1 MYILCLFCIY
11 STTIKHFK
19 TSHFLQNLKSDN
31 FHRNR
36 ETKFESKQKNEP
48 KNIEPQPKGKNNK
61 NQSCKDW
68 KFIFIVSRHVAQHS
82 TQAKRWQ
89 WKILWLRVFVSILL
103 ANNSRLK
110 SLKLNN
116 VVELT
121 LRMTWKKIIINDC
134 IWLILFRYYYL
145 VVIFFFTFIHLGIY
159 LLYV

>member
-48 KNIEPQPKGKNNK
+48 KNIEPQPKGKK
-61 NQSCKDW
+61 QQKSKLQRLKIHFHC
-68 KFIFIVSRHVAQHS
+68 VASRCTTFDAS
-82 TQAKRWQ
+82 KRWQ

-145 VVIFFFTFIHLGIY
+145 VVIFFLLLFI
-159 LLYV
+159 